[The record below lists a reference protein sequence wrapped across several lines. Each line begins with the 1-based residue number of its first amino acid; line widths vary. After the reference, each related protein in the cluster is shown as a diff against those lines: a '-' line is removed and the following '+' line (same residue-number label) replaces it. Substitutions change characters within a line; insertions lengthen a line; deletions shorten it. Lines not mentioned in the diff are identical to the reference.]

1 MSAPLDN
8 SAIEH
13 LLQRC
18 AAKDESALK
27 ALYDEIAPYLL
38 GVMMRILHRRDL
50 AEDALQDV
58 LVKVWQQAHQ
68 FDQIKGRATAWIVS
82 IARYRAIDM
91 HRSSKRTI
99 SLGDDSTM
107 LDEQWARESDE
118 DSSLVLGSPIALQK
132 CLELLGVPQK
142 KCVLLAYQEGLSQIE
157 IAKQI
162 GEPLG
167 TVKSWVRRS
176 LQSLKRCLES

>member
-1 MSAPLDN
+1 VSALPDN
-8 SAIEH
+8 SKIET
-13 LLQRC
+13 LLRRC

-27 ALYDEIAPYLL
+27 TLYDETAPFLL

-68 FDQIKGRATAWIVS
+68 FDQIKGRATAWVTS

-91 HRSSKRTI
+91 HRSRRQTI
-99 SLGDDSTM
+99 PLGDDDSL
-107 LDEQWARESDE
+107 LDERWTNTGDE
-118 DSSLVLGSPIALQK
+118 DSGFAMDSPIALQK

-142 KCVLLAYQEGLSQIE
+142 NCVLLAYREGLSQNE
-157 IAKQI
+157 ISKRI